1 MSQAIDVSEDEQLAW
16 AMEQSRLEAAEQE
29 QLAQAIAAS
38 TTATSSPSSTASS
51 PSGPPPP
58 LPPPPLPTPRTSRST
73 SGAATSVSRLAG
85 SVHAAVWGTERPD
98 AAAPMNALRTRQLA
112 ATTVRQVEVASGGG
126 QPIHSGWRVDVAA
139 IAGRQRASVSLG
151 PYETELA
158 AQAAARHE
166 APPIWDVGQHCVRCG
181 VGFGMLRRRH
191 HCRNCGFSVCKSCT
205 KYWPKSALPAS
216 FTESDAYSSIRVC
229 LGCDASAMAMRAA
242 LLGGDV
248 EAVTRAYAD
257 GSANI
262 NLRCCVPPAGEN
274 QPALLL
280 PVHLAA
286 AADSLPTLKWLAETQ
301 HCPIVGPA
309 SLSLGKPS
317 KSVLRVAIEAQ
328 SVDCMQWL
336 VTADDAPPHC
346 GLPTAMPLDSG
357 CAPRIVHRA
366 LEAALQDGY
375 RQRQLLQL
383 TIESA
388 VAQQRASSGGPGSA
402 AAPPLPPAVQRVT
415 SREARANRLYPSA
428 ASTDEEPA
436 AASSSSAGDGGG
448 SGGKNEQDDEC
459 VVCLAAP
466 RECVFLECRHA
477 CVCEQCGGTLAHCP
491 LCRAPI
497 ERLVRMF
504 Q

>member
-1 MSQAIDVSEDEQLAW
+1 
-16 AMEQSRLEAAEQE
+16 
-29 QLAQAIAAS
+29 
-38 TTATSSPSSTASS
+38 
-51 PSGPPPP
+51 
-58 LPPPPLPTPRTSRST
+58 
-73 SGAATSVSRLAG
+73 
-85 SVHAAVWGTERPD
+85 
-98 AAAPMNALRTRQLA
+98 
-112 ATTVRQVEVASGGG
+112 
-126 QPIHSGWRVDVAA
+126 
-139 IAGRQRASVSLG
+139 
-151 PYETELA
+151 
-158 AQAAARHE
+158 
-166 APPIWDVGQHCVRCG
+166 
-181 VGFGMLRRRH
+181 
-191 HCRNCGFSVCKSCT
+191 
-205 KYWPKSALPAS
+205 
-216 FTESDAYSSIRVC
+216 
-229 LGCDASAMAMRAA
+229 
-242 LLGGDV
+242 
-248 EAVTRAYAD
+248 
-257 GSANI
+257 
-262 NLRCCVPPAGEN
+262 
-274 QPALLL
+274 
-280 PVHLAA
+280 
-286 AADSLPTLKWLAETQ
+286 
-301 HCPIVGPA
+301 
-309 SLSLGKPS
+309 
-317 KSVLRVAIEAQ
+317 
-328 SVDCMQWL
+328 MQWL

-402 AAPPLPPAVQRVT
+402 DAPPLPPAVQRVT